1 MATVQRGDTIDY
13 TPGSAVAAESIV
25 VLSEYLIGYAPMAIA
40 ANAKGS
46 LVIEG
51 IVDVAKVGSA
61 FSVGDMA
68 YWDEADEEVN
78 TDSANP
84 FLGKVVEA
92 AGSGDATV
100 KVKLCPQWSFA
111 GS

>member
-1 MATVQRGDTIDY
+1 MATVQRGDVIDH
-13 TPGSAVAAESIV
+13 TPDAAIAAGEVV
-25 VLSEYLIGYAPMAIA
+25 VLSEYLIGVAVLAIPA
-40 ANAKGS
+40 GKLGS

-51 IVDVAKVGSA
+51 IVDVPKVGSA

-68 YWDEADEEVN
+68 YYDEADEEVN

-84 FLGKVVEA
+84 FLGKVVEDA
-92 AGSGDATV
+92 ASGDATV
-100 KVKLCPQWSFA
+100 KVKLCPQWSFS